1 MFSHKHAAA
10 LVPRTWKREL
20 WMRENI
26 FEPRGAPEVL
36 IFTCRSEAQ
45 ISFPSAANQT
55 SNNSCSNWCEIDKAT
70 WAAKTIRSH
79 RLFIYFFHVF
89 GVNSKMLFRRNK
101 ANSKG
106 EKLIMKGCV
115 YIGRKPNGWRVS
127 EDNYNIF
134 SCRTIE
140 MLNDSSANDIAQRLA
155 FEKTS
160 FVNRNLSLSR
170 PFRHDLHKFTQQIL
184 HRDNEKANADV

>member
-1 MFSHKHAAA
+1 MKTFLSLEALQKFWYSHVVVKRKFHSQARLIKHQIIHVRTDVKLIKQHELQKRFA
-10 LVPRTWKREL
+10 LTD
-20 WMRENI
+20 
-26 FEPRGAPEVL
+26 F
-36 IFTCRSEAQ
+36 
-45 ISFPSAANQT
+45 
-55 SNNSCSNWCEIDKAT
+55 
-70 WAAKTIRSH
+70 
-79 RLFIYFFHVF
+79 LFIFFHVF